1 MDVQVDTKARDV
13 LKNVMIIFMD
23 KIVRTNA
30 MLIVKVVTRL
40 QAFVTVDATPGG
52 EEFIAI

>member
-1 MDVQVDTKARDV
+1 MDVQVDTKAQDV

-30 MLIVKVVTRL
+30 MSIVKVVTRL
-40 QAFVTVDATPGG
+40 QGSVTVDATLGG
-52 EEFIAI
+52 EEFFAI